1 MAYPTTSDQSAET
14 CYVLMDEVRGVE
26 RRVRRRRWRFVA
38 ADDVVDPWSYQ
49 AKRGLGTLR
58 LTTVEYRI
66 LSFLAARPN
75 QAFTPSRIADAV
87 STASHRVTVESLGG
101 HIHNL
106 RGHLG
111 FFSDYIQTVPYI
123 GYRFKA

>member
-1 MAYPTTSDQSAET
+1 MPNDQSAEA
-14 CYVLMDEVRGVE
+14 CYVLIEDVRGVE
-26 RRVRRRRWRFVA
+26 RQVRRRRRRFES
-38 ADDVVDPWSYQ
+38 ADEVVDPWSYR
-49 AKRGLGTLR
+49 AKRGQGTLR

-66 LSFLAARPN
+66 LNFLAARPN
-75 QAFTPSRIADAV
+75 QACSPGRIADAV
-87 STASHRVTVESLGG
+87 STARHRVTVETLGG
-101 HIHNL
+101 YIHSL